1 MGNICTSSGHASAPD
16 PKGKDAVLS
25 NGAPPSSKPAA
36 QAQSTQKQEHVP
48 IHLSGPSMAPHDK
61 AHVKVK
67 VLDGVGADVR
77 EHYNFGP
84 DRQGKIIGKGQFG
97 TVRQA
102 TSIKTGEQVAVKSI
116 AKRKLLTDEE
126 VEDVRREVA
135 ILHHLVGHPALAQ
148 IHGVYEDK
156 HYVHIVMQLAQGG
169 ELFDRIVERMRYSE
183 KDAAAA
189 FRAMV
194 DVILHCHLMGVMHR
208 DLKPENF
215 LLADKSPNAQVI
227 CADFG
232 LSTFFKE
239 GEVLDDLV
247 GSAYYVAPE
256 VIQRRYSKE
265 ADMWSLGVILF
276 ILLSGSPPFFGK
288 DEEAIFRE
296 IQHKQL
302 DLDNAGV
309 WPSISDPAKALVSR
323 LLVRD
328 PKKRMTAQ
336 EVLSDSWV
344 QPGGSATD
352 MPIQYEV
359 VKRLDAFAK
368 QNKLK
373 KEAYRII
380 GTMLPDIEV
389 VGLRELFKSI
399 DADKSGHITF
409 GELQDALKAKGFVL
423 PSQELANLMSGSDLN
438 QDRAIDYEEF
448 IAATSHVSKITRE
461 DKMFQA
467 FQILDTDNSGFID
480 PHELMAVITKHG
492 GTNAILD
499 LEEIL
504 EQVDKNSDGKID
516 YEEFAQMMYASIV
529 DTSEE
534 ENMGAATVLNAVKS
548 HGKSKGRRT
557 AGACRTVASSG
568 GL

>member
-1 MGNICTSSGHASAPD
+1 MGNICTSSSASTAAATSHSSRD
-16 PKGKDAVLS
+16 TALS
-25 NGAPPSSKPAA
+25 NGAPPSSA
-36 QAQSTQKQEHVP
+36 QPFPLADGRPDARALSTQRQERTSV
-48 IHLSGPSMAPHDK
+48 HLSGPSLAPHDK

-67 VLDGVGADVR
+67 VLDGVPWDVR
-77 EHYNFGP
+77 EHYDFGP
-84 DRQGKIIGKGQFG
+84 DRQGKILGKGQFG

-102 TSIKTGEQVAVKSI
+102 TEIKTGAQVAVKSI

-135 ILHHLVGHPALAQ
+135 ILYHLVGHPALAQ

-156 HYVHIVMQLAQGG
+156 HYVHIVLQLAQGG
-169 ELFDRIVERMRYSE
+169 ELFDRIVERQRYSE
-183 KDAAAA
+183 KDASAA

-215 LLADKSPNAQVI
+215 LLADRSPDAQLI

-239 GEVLDDLV
+239 GEVMDDLV

-265 ADMWSLGVILF
+265 ADMWSLGVILY
-276 ILLSGSPPFFGK
+276 ILLSGGPPFFGK
-288 DEEAIFRE
+288 DEETIFRE

-302 DLDNAGV
+302 DLENSGV
-309 WPSISDPAKALVSR
+309 WPSISDSAKALVSR

-328 PKKRMTAQ
+328 PKRRMTAK
-336 EVLSDSWV
+336 EVLNDSWV

-352 MPIQYEV
+352 RPIQYEV
-359 VKRLDAFAK
+359 VKRLNAFAK

-389 VGLRELFKSI
+389 MGLRELFKSI
-399 DADKSGHITF
+399 DADNSGHINF

-423 PSQELANLMSGSDLN
+423 PSQELANMMDGTDLN
-438 QDRAIDYEEF
+438 QDRTIDYEEF
-448 IAATSHVSKITRE
+448 IAATTHVSKMVKVSFSLSLWSLFRWIVG
-461 DKMFQA
+461 QA
-467 FQILDTDNSGFID
+467 
-480 PHELMAVITKHG
+480 
-492 GTNAILD
+492 
-499 LEEIL
+499 
-504 EQVDKNSDGKID
+504 
-516 YEEFAQMMYASIV
+516 
-529 DTSEE
+529 
-534 ENMGAATVLNAVKS
+534 
-548 HGKSKGRRT
+548 
-557 AGACRTVASSG
+557 
-568 GL
+568 